1 MSITKVLKDL
11 RGYSRS
17 GYDVYHELTDGVR
30 PALGDAAKPADWL
43 PVLLED
49 QYNNEWWVILAG
61 TIISLDRTISGVPRI
76 VPAVGASA
84 MTITYGAADVGYT
97 VDADNPTGAGK
108 ALVASAGSPSAQI
121 PANKPVG
128 WAWHHYYSASIE
140 ERLVNYEL
148 QPWVSILC
156 DYEVELALIDNTS
169 TIQNF
174 ESGSFVK
181 PGVTGVRAGLPH
193 LWVSGVDSAELIC
206 GRVIYRDTIPTGT
219 SSRDRIDLE
228 KPVAGFRLPG
238 METSGRPRHLDA
250 LVLGSTT
257 VRASDFIRVNL
268 TCL

>member
-1 MSITKVLKDL
+1 MITKQLKDL

-43 PVLLED
+43 PVLLKD
-49 QYNNEWWVILAG
+49 DYNNEWWVILAG

-76 VPAVGASA
+76 VPAVGVAP
-84 MTITYGAADVGYT
+84 MTITYGVSDVGYT
-97 VDADNPTGAGK
+97 VDADLPIGASK
-108 ALVASAGSPSAQI
+108 ALVAGAGAASAPI

-128 WAWHHYYSASIE
+128 WAWHHYYSAAIE

-156 DYEVELALIDNTS
+156 DYEVELALIDDITGV
-169 TIQNF
+169 QNF
-174 ESGSFVK
+174 ESGCFVK
-181 PGVTGVRAGLPH
+181 PGVTGLRAGLPH

-206 GRVIYRDTIPTGT
+206 GRVIYRDTIPTGVN
-219 SSRDRIDLE
+219 SRSRIDLE

-238 METSGRPRHLDA
+238 METDGRPRHLDA
-250 LVLGSTT
+250 LILGSST
-257 VRASDFIRVNL
+257 VRASDFVRVNL